1 MSDLPPYIFDH
12 VDRRLARLISRL
24 RKPNIEILVRMYGE
38 ALEELE
44 DSAYNL
50 IVERFITTS
59 VGAQLDV
66 WGIIVGERRNGLTDG
81 DYRAFIEARILSNL
95 SNGEIN
101 RLTQILS
108 VIGRSIGPVIYHPLY
123 PAGMWFSYPT
133 SSPASSTTAERIV
146 TQMTEVAPAGVE
158 VAYIVETTETPFAFA
173 GPDDE
178 GRGFGVGEF
187 GGLL

>member
-1 MSDLPPYIFDH
+1 MSLPAYIFDH
-12 VDRRLARLISRL
+12 VDRAIDMIVTRLK
-24 RKPNIEILVRMYGE
+24 KPRITGFIITAAYEIEQ
-38 ALEELE
+38 LE
-44 DSAYNL
+44 DTLWQMIAERLLATAVGVNL
-50 IVERFITTS
+50 DQY
-59 VGAQLDV
+59 GKL
-66 WGIIVGERRNGLTDG
+66 VGEPRNGLTDG

-95 SNGEIN
+95 SNGEVN

-133 SSPASSTTAERIV
+133 SSPSDATTAARIV

-158 VAYIVETTETPFAFA
+158 VAYIVETTETPFAYD

-178 GRGFGVGEF
+178 GLGFDVGEY